1 MLNELSKDELRQLK
15 TDTVTYLQ
23 DINARSIEVLKKTDD
38 RLIAYCE
45 DVVMNHEL
53 HNLYEL
59 LAVKRFYYLLEKYTF
74 KPVEV
79 KRFIVYY
86 ESLYFAGM
94 KGPTKY
100 KLTPVQVFQFANIK
114 GFYKS
119 NGKRL
124 IRDALLFVPRKF
136 SKTTS
141 VASLAIED
149 LIFGDANAQAY
160 VAANSY
166 DQAQICF
173 NEIKNILKRMDRK
186 LKHFKINREQIWYLK
201 RSKTSFARCLASSP
215 DKLDGLNASVVIV
228 DEYAQA
234 DSADLKNVLTSSMGV
249 RENPLTVIITT
260 ASEKLDGPFVELLNA
275 YKSILRGELSNDSV
289 FAHLFEP
296 DVDDEEG
303 DPRTWAKVQPHLGV
317 TVQADYYENEWK
329 KAQLTSTDML
339 TFRTKLLNIFV
350 RSSAKS
356 WIAGDVVQKLCKNT
370 RIEDL
375 EGRPEAMVAV
385 DLSVRDDFSAVTYT
399 IYNRKTK
406 SFHSHTDYYIPEGIL
421 ATHVNRKLYQRWVRD
436 GYLKT
441 CQGGVINYKMIA
453 QDIIDNNKYLC
464 ILQIGYDPYKSLEF
478 VNMVAALGAG
488 KVLVPVPQTY
498 GAFTSPVESMEMSV
512 ELQRITFSN
521 NPITWWCFN
530 NAQIDEDRMENRKPI
545 KRAANDKIDG
555 VITNVMTLWLF
566 NNYTQ

>member
-1 MLNELSKDELRQLK
+1 MSNEISKDELRQLK
-15 TDTVTYLQ
+15 IDVVNSLQKIDVNAIDVLNKTDT
-23 DINARSIEVLKKTDD
+23 
-38 RLIAYCE
+38 RLVDYCK
-45 DVVMNHEL
+45 DVIHNHEL

-59 LAVKRFYYLLEKYTF
+59 LSVQRFFKFIEKYKF
-74 KPVEV
+74 KPIEV

-119 NGKRL
+119 DGKRL

-201 RSKTSFARCLASSP
+201 SSKTSFARCLASSP

-275 YKSILRGELSNDSV
+275 YKAILRGELENDSV
-289 FAHLFEP
+289 FAHIFEP
-296 DVDDEEG
+296 DVDDEESS
-303 DPRTWAKVQPHLGV
+303 PKTWAKVQPHLGV
-317 TVQADYYENEWK
+317 TVQSDYYENEYR

-356 WIAGDVVQKLCKNT
+356 WIAGDVVQKLSKN
-370 RIEDL
+370 INISDI
-375 EGRPEAMVAV
+375 EGRPDAMVAV
-385 DLSVRDDFSAVTYT
+385 DLSVRDDFSAVTYN
-399 IYNRKTK
+399 IYDRLSKT
-406 SFHSHTDYYIPEGIL
+406 FHAHTDYYIPEGIL
-421 ATHVNRKLYQRWVRD
+421 STHVNRKLYQRWVRD

-441 CQGGVINYKMIA
+441 FQGGVINYKLIA
-453 QDIIDNNKYLC
+453 QDIIDNNKYLR

-498 GAFTSPVESMEMSV
+498 GAFTSPVESMEISV
-512 ELQRITFSN
+512 EHERITFGS